1 MSEQVSSSLN
11 NAKVIVCVG
20 SGGVGK
26 TTTAAALGFLAAKR
40 GRKVLVLTID
50 PSKRLKTTLGISD
63 SGEISEISHPEI
75 KGSLSAAVI
84 NPKKTFDDFIRRAA
98 GASSSSASEGE
109 ARVDKILNNKLY
121 KQLSTTLSGSQ
132 EFTALEKLYSN
143 YESHQFDLIILD
155 TPPTKHAMDFLQA
168 PQKLSTLFHEG
179 IAKWFRDSQ
188 KKHSVIASLLH
199 AGTLQV
205 LNALEMITG
214 SEFMHELADFFRN
227 IESWQEKLEERVST
241 VHRMLVAPTTNFLL
255 VTSFDEAKLKEAEYF
270 YREIRKGGYR
280 LSGIIINRAFPI
292 WMKTQ
297 SKDISQVKSEIHPS
311 KLAQY
316 YNEMNQYYSAR
327 KISYFNFT
335 KNIEAQMQ
343 IKDFVLQVPEFDQDL
358 ANLEDILKLSNV
370 IDHFGSKD

>member
-1 MSEQVSSSLN
+1 MSDLVSQTLDSV
-11 NAKVIVCVG
+11 KVLVCVG

-63 SGEISEISHPEI
+63 TGEINQIIHPEI
-75 KGSLSAAVI
+75 TGTLSAAVI
-84 NPKKTFDDFIRRAA
+84 DAKKTFDDFVKRAVPN
-98 GASSSSASEGE
+98 EE
-109 ARVDKILNNKLY
+109 RYQKILRNKLY
-121 KQLSTTLSGSQ
+121 IQLTTTLSGSQ

-143 YESHQFDLIILD
+143 YESNQFDLIILD
-155 TPPTKHAMDFLQA
+155 TPPTKHAIDFLLA

-179 IAKWFRDSQ
+179 VAKWFRDS
-188 KKHSVIASLLH
+188 KEKHSMIASILH

-205 LNALEMITG
+205 LKALESLTG

-227 IESWQEKLEERVST
+227 IESWQAQLEERVSI
-241 VHRMLVAPTTNFLL
+241 VHRMLVAPTTKFLL

-270 YREIRKGGYR
+270 YKEIRKGGYR

-292 WMKTQ
+292 WMSQ
-297 SKDISQVKSEIHPS
+297 SGEALKDLGQKALTSLHTKMLE
-311 KLAQY
+311 
-316 YNEMNQYYSAR
+316 YYSE
-327 KISYFNFT
+327 KKKSYASFA

-343 IKDFVLQVPEFDQDL
+343 NQNCVLLIPEFDQDL
-358 ANLEDILKLSNV
+358 ANLEDISKLANV
-370 IDHFGSKD
+370 IDQEEKKGIK